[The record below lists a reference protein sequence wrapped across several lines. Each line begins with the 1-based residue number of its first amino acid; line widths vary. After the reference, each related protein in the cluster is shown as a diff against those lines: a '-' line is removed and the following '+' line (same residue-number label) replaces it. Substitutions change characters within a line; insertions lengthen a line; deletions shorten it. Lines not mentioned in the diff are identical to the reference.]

1 MDQNTAVRRAIGMWL
16 VLLVLAMA
24 AAWIT
29 ISLVNKYMYGPETDV
44 RAYFESLQDGDGG
57 RALGL
62 LNAQVDPEDD
72 AVLLD
77 GEPLAAATESLED
90 LEISTVSQDSEEAVV
105 RADFTLDGQPHASEY
120 RLVPVDTQ
128 WGFFTVWGFEESEL
142 PSVTVSMPGATSADL
157 NGASAALPESEQR
170 FAAFP
175 PGVYSASYASRWVDT
190 DPASVVLT
198 DEAQTE
204 TIALEA
210 TPSEALETEISEQI
224 AADLSTCTEQ
234 SSLYPTDCP
243 FSYDFDGRVDG
254 DVTWSITKQPEPPM
268 TIGVDGGKDWAL
280 GSAKGM
286 AEVSFTSVDLFDGT
300 TEEVTESVPF
310 TYQADLAVSDDS
322 VKVTRR

>member
-1 MDQNTAVRRAIGMWL
+1 MWL
-16 VLLVLAMA
+16 ILLVLAMV
-24 AAWIT
+24 AAWLT

-44 RAYFESLQDGDGG
+44 RAYFENLQDGDGG

-62 LNAQVDPEDD
+62 LNAQVDPEDG
-72 AVLLD
+72 AILLD
-77 GEPLAAATESLED
+77 GQPLAAATETLED
-90 LEISTVSQDSEEAVV
+90 LEISTVSQDSQEAVV
-105 RADFTLDGQPHASEY
+105 RAEFTLDGQPHASEY

-128 WGFFTVWGFEESEL
+128 WGFFTVWGFEESVL

-157 NGASAALPESEQR
+157 NGASAALPDSEQR

-175 PGVYSASYASRWVDT
+175 PGVYSASYTSRWVDT

-198 DEAQTE
+198 DEAQSE
-204 TIALEA
+204 TIALKA

-234 SSLYPTDCP
+234 SSLYPSDCP

-254 DVTWSITKQPEPPM
+254 DVEWSITQQPDPAV
-268 TIGVDGGKDWAL
+268 TIGVDGGRDWAL
-280 GSAKGM
+280 GAAQGT
-286 AEVSFTSVDLFDGT
+286 AEISFTAVDLFDGS

-310 TYQADLAVSDDS
+310 TYTADLSVDDDS
-322 VKVTRR
+322 VEVTRR

>member
-1 MDQNTAVRRAIGMWL
+1 MWL
-16 VLLVLAMA
+16 ILLVLAMV
-24 AAWIT
+24 AAWLT

-44 RAYFESLQDGDGG
+44 RAYFENLQDGDGG

-62 LNAQVDPEDD
+62 LNAQVDSEDG
-72 AVLLD
+72 AILLD
-77 GEPLAAATESLED
+77 GQPLAAATETLED
-90 LEISTVSQDSEEAVV
+90 LEISTVSRDSQEAVV
-105 RADFTLDGQPHASEY
+105 RAEFTLDGQPHASEY

-128 WGFFTVWGFEESEL
+128 WGFFTVWGFEESVL

-157 NGASAALPESEQR
+157 NGASAALPDSEQR

-175 PGVYSASYASRWVDT
+175 PGVYSASYTSRWVDT

-198 DEAQTE
+198 DEAQSE
-204 TIALEA
+204 TIALKA

-234 SSLYPTDCP
+234 SSLYPSDCP

-254 DVTWSITKQPEPPM
+254 DVEWSITQQPDPAV
-268 TIGVDGGKDWAL
+268 TIGVDGGRDWAL
-280 GSAKGM
+280 GAAQGT
-286 AEVSFTSVDLFDGT
+286 AEVSFTAVDLFDGS

-310 TYQADLAVSDDS
+310 TYTADLSVDDDS
-322 VKVTRR
+322 VEVTRR

>member
-1 MDQNTAVRRAIGMWL
+1 MWL
-16 VLLVLAMA
+16 ILLVLAMV
-24 AAWIT
+24 AAWLT

-44 RAYFESLQDGDGG
+44 RAYFENLQDGDGG

-62 LNAQVDPEDD
+62 LNAQVDSEDG
-72 AVLLD
+72 AILLD
-77 GEPLAAATESLED
+77 GQPLAAATETLED
-90 LEISTVSQDSEEAVV
+90 LEISTVSQDSQEAVV
-105 RADFTLDGQPHASEY
+105 RAEFTLDGQPHASEY

-128 WGFFTVWGFEESEL
+128 WGFFTVWGFEESVL

-157 NGASAALPESEQR
+157 NGASAALPDSEQR

-175 PGVYSASYASRWVDT
+175 PGVYSASYTSRWVDT

-198 DEAQTE
+198 DEAQSE
-204 TIALEA
+204 TIALKA

-234 SSLYPTDCP
+234 SSLYPSDCP

-254 DVTWSITKQPEPPM
+254 DVEWSITQQPDPAV
-268 TIGVDGGKDWAL
+268 TIGVDGGRDWAL
-280 GSAKGM
+280 GAAQGT
-286 AEVSFTSVDLFDGT
+286 AEISFTAVDLFDGS

-310 TYQADLAVSDDS
+310 TYTADLSVDDDS
-322 VKVTRR
+322 VEVTRR